1 MKWYLFSLL
10 MFWGVT
16 FTVNAQ
22 DVDDDDMYFV
32 SGKKKAAKKASSKSA
47 AQNVIPVKVVKP
59 VQDSESEADF
69 HTGQLRDVDDYN
81 RRGNNN
87 SQVVARLVNDT
98 LYVTSLDSTN
108 QEQTYVYGKEK
119 DGKYYEDENY
129 YEDDYTYALRLGRYH
144 RVVFV
149 DPWYWDYCYG
159 WYDPWYDPWYGWYAP
174 YYRHGY
180 YSWYDW
186 GWGWHYR
193 HTWGYSGYY
202 HGYYHHPR
210 YYGGGYVRHTL
221 NPAYRNGG
229 QRMNGYT
236 GRGTSSRYGYSSS
249 SRPGNV
255 RADGRTVTSRGT
267 RNSVTNR
274 EGYTP
279 RSERGTSRSE
289 ITTRSSNQT
298 SRSNG
303 TYRSSSSTTR
313 SSSSIGGFGG
323 GSRGGSFGGGSYGGS
338 RGGGFGGGGGGF
350 GGGGS
355 RGCGGGGRGGR

>member
-16 FTVNAQ
+16 VTVNAQ

-32 SGKKKAAKKASSKSA
+32 SSKKKAAKKATSNSA
-47 AQNVIPVKVVKP
+47 AQNVVPVKVVKP
-59 VQDSESEADF
+59 VQDSESEADY

-81 RRGNNN
+81 RRGNSN

-98 LYVTSLDSTN
+98 LYVTTLDSTN

-193 HTWGYSGYY
+193 YTWGYPGYY
-202 HGYYHHPR
+202 HGYYHHPH
-210 YYGGGYVRHTL
+210 YYGGGEGHFSSVL
-221 NPAYRNGG
+221 NVTISN
-229 QRMNGYT
+229 
-236 GRGTSSRYGYSSS
+236 SLKF
-249 SRPGNV
+249 
-255 RADGRTVTSRGT
+255 TSR
-267 RNSVTNR
+267 
-274 EGYTP
+274 
-279 RSERGTSRSE
+279 
-289 ITTRSSNQT
+289 
-298 SRSNG
+298 
-303 TYRSSSSTTR
+303 
-313 SSSSIGGFGG
+313 
-323 GSRGGSFGGGSYGGS
+323 
-338 RGGGFGGGGGGF
+338 
-350 GGGGS
+350 
-355 RGCGGGGRGGR
+355 